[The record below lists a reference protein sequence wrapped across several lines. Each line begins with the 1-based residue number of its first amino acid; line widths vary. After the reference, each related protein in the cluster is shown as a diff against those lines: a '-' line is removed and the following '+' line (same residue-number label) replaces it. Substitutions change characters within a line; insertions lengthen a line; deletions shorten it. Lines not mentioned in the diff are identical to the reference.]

1 MFSLWLRLRGF
12 MWRNSIPIAGGVCSF
27 ISNSVTC
34 HLSNNNDRMTERV
47 RVRGWS
53 SVGSVLVGSLG
64 LEARTSYST
73 IVHSR
78 KVHGT

>member
-12 MWRNSIPIAGGVCSF
+12 MWRNSIPIAGKGKGGGVCSF

-53 SVGSVLVGSLG
+53 SVGSVLVGSGSRLV
-64 LEARTSYST
+64 RP
-73 IVHSR
+73 IVL
-78 KVHGT
+78 